1 MELDSPR
8 RDGGLCPLGQRHL
21 QQLRLHLPQASGP
34 VRDPP
39 LPKRKGDCG
48 NTVLQ
53 NIRQRLGMSF
63 HLPAVMVQ
71 HKIDDDFCE
80 VRQCQRG
87 VQPVIRCAALPEIR
101 QHASGQFRLGFQ
113 IQQPEPALHNSLQI
127 RPPRRFI
134 FYRDAESLDDCVAGL
149 ADQFPVVH
157 CQCPG
162 QSLAGPLFL
171 CNLDAVLFTERHLVS
186 KRIQQCGPC
195 VVPGRRFQAGIKAHD
210 HTGKHIRNKVEL
222 RASHNRLPV
231 IVGHQIDIRDGGVDL
246 VQVSRS
252 VRLLAGRPGNA
263 PHILVVGDCSGPLL
277 HVHKLVG
284 VVSELALRRIR
295 LR

>member
-1 MELDSPR
+1 MVFFYGSFIMNSTWKYRFLRKEQIHGNVLSAGVIGDVDLPAALDPRRGKPILLHRCLTLIEERMELDSPR
-8 RDGGLCPLGQRHL
+8 RDGGLCPLGQCHL

-80 VRQCQRG
+80 VRQCQCG

-171 CNLDAVLFTERHLVS
+171 RNLDAVLFTERHLVG
-186 KRIQQCGPC
+186 I
-195 VVPGRRFQAGIKAHD
+195 GRA
-210 HTGKHIRNKVEL
+210 
-222 RASHNRLPV
+222 
-231 IVGHQIDIRDGGVDL
+231 
-246 VQVSRS
+246 
-252 VRLLAGRPGNA
+252 
-263 PHILVVGDCSGPLL
+263 
-277 HVHKLVG
+277 
-284 VVSELALRRIR
+284 RRETAC
-295 LR
+295 